1 MNYVNLYKDLTNMH
15 EFLHIPY
22 VAIVTGNMWIF
33 VELNP
38 EKNYFWALDL
48 DQTFNHLMFGD
59 DGFDAHL
66 RLRHVFFWGY
76 TV

>member
-1 MNYVNLYKDLTNMH
+1 MYCTCIINGLNLEIFYTVCNVKMNYVNLYKDLTNMH

-38 EKNYFWALDL
+38 EKNYF
-48 DQTFNHLMFGD
+48 
-59 DGFDAHL
+59 
-66 RLRHVFFWGY
+66 
-76 TV
+76 